1 MKVTEEGKGIEGNSW
16 CETLFKKTNLHLCNM
31 FTKCFIN
38 L

>member
-16 CETLFKKTNLHLCNM
+16 CEILFKKTNLYLHNV
-31 FTKCFIN
+31 TKCFVN